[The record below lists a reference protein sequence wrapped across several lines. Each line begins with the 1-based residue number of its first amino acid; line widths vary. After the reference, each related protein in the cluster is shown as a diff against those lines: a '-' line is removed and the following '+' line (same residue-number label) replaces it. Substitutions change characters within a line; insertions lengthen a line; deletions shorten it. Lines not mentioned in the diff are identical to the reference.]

1 MTRDELMK
9 EDATH
14 FRTERL
20 KLSRVHYPPRWV
32 TIAISSP
39 CTNTCLFCSYHSVDA
54 RNGKSNVYNLKYKMS
69 LDVFKKHVDFF
80 WEGRV
85 PHVHICATGE
95 PFLHDN
101 IMDMIDYVIEK
112 YGKSSFQSNF
122 HPLIMEK
129 GNYIPKILERRDNI
143 SYVVTDILSG
153 DEQVFAKI
161 KKGTSLNGVLDVLR
175 VLTHNGIQI
184 NASCILTRSNYK
196 ELPSIIDELDKYK
209 IQLNLNIVGLF
220 PHMFNDF
227 TSMNNVYRMADSEIS
242 DVLNLVKEKAQNSG
256 IKLTL
261 PDPFDKPGQKCSVF
275 WDKIQIWP
283 VKGIDTSRYDDN
295 LVPHA
300 CNAVV
305 LGDIN
310 SLGYRS
316 DFSSVMD
323 LWNNPKI
330 VSLRENILSGIY
342 PDKYCCT
349 CSSGIELSPPE
360 EWLKECMELKQ
371 KSNKTDVH

>member
-1 MTRDELMK
+1 MTRDELMLQDIALFK
-9 EDATH
+9 S
-14 FRTERL
+14 ERL
-20 KLSRVHYPPRWV
+20 NQSRVSYPPRWV

-54 RNGKSNVYNLKYKMS
+54 RNGKSNVYNLKYKMN

-95 PFLHDN
+95 PFLHDKIRN
-101 IMDMIDYVIEK
+101 MNDYMIEK

-122 HPLIMEK
+122 HTVVMEK
-129 GNYIPKILERRDNI
+129 GNYIPKILERKDKI

-153 DEQVFAKI
+153 DEAVFSKI
-161 KKGTSLNGVLDVLR
+161 KKGTTLNGVLKVLR
-175 VLTHNGIQI
+175 LLSHNGIKI
-184 NASCILTRSNYK
+184 NASCILTKNNYR
-196 ELPSIIDELDKYK
+196 ELPSIIDELVKND

-227 TSMNNVYRMADSEIS
+227 TSINNVYRTRDSEIT
-242 DVLNLVKEKAQNSG
+242 DVLLSLKLKAEASG

-261 PDPFDKPGQKCSVF
+261 PEPFDKPGQQCSVF

-283 VKGIDTSRYDDN
+283 VKGIDTLRYDDN
-295 LVPHA
+295 LIPHA

-316 DFSSVMD
+316 DYASVMD
-323 LWNNPKI
+323 MWNNDKI
-330 VSLRENILSGIY
+330 TSIREKILSGCY
-342 PDKYCCT
+342 PDKFCCT
-349 CSSGIELSPPE
+349 CSSGIELTPPE
-360 EWLKECMELKQ
+360 EWINECNQ
-371 KSNKTDVH
+371 IISNSK